1 MLFQSCFSGS
11 CDFGFVFS
19 LFFHVLRAASW
30 ILFYGNGGAQA
41 RVFGCFLRGLTIHVG
56 SASSGGTCGAG
67 HEIFLELARDIFI
80 SLKIARTPLPSFPR
94 AILRKLKV
102 CDFVHGAASLRI
114 ARAGYS
120 QRMLMT
126 RASLRFLSWLM
137 VLCYRLL

>member
-1 MLFQSCFSGS
+1 VQQEAEHAGAFAKTFYQFSTKIPEPV
-11 CDFGFVFS
+11 FFFVP
-19 LFFHVLRAASW
+19 
-30 ILFYGNGGAQA
+30 A
-41 RVFGCFLRGLTIHVG
+41 RE
-56 SASSGGTCGAG
+56 
-67 HEIFLELARDIFI
+67 EIFLELARDIFI

-94 AILRKLKV
+94 AILSKLKV